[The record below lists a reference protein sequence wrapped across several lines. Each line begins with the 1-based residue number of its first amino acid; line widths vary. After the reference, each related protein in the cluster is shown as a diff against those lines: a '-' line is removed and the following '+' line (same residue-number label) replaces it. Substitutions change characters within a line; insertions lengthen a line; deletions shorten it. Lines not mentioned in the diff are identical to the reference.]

1 MDSLTQIV
9 LGAAVGEYFLGR
21 KIGNRALLYGAII
34 ATIPDL
40 DVIVGKLFDPITA
53 VEMHRG
59 FSHSIIFFLLFSP
72 ILGYSL
78 KKVERKANFTFKEAT
93 LMAFFSLF
101 THALLDSFTT
111 WGTQLFWPFGDRIAW
126 KTIFVVDPL
135 YTIPFLIC
143 LIVVM
148 RLPKDAVK
156 RRKWNIAGIVISSSY
171 LLLSVVAKNVAQL
184 HFEKA
189 LTRED
194 IKYEQIIV
202 KPSPLNIILW
212 NANIKTDDGYF
223 LADYSFFDH
232 SPITFDYFDSGEE
245 YITDIEDSEIINRLK
260 KISEGWYVI
269 SVDGNK
275 TYFNDLRFGLLND
288 DVKNPEFVFKYEIL
302 NKRGELYAIEA
313 DNKGK
318 KEGKKILQRLINR
331 IGGK

>member
-1 MDSLTQIV
+1 MDSVTQIV

-59 FSHSIIFFLLFSP
+59 FSHSIIFFLLLSP
-72 ILGYSL
+72 ILGYFL
-78 KKVERKANFTFKEAT
+78 RNIERKATVTLKEGT
-93 LMAFFSLF
+93 LMAFFSLL

-111 WGTQLFWPFGDRIAW
+111 WGTQLFWPLGDKIAW

-135 YTIPFLIC
+135 YTVPFLIC
-143 LIVVM
+143 LIIVM
-148 RLPKDAVK
+148 RLPKTSAK
-156 RRKWNIAGIVISSSY
+156 RRRWNTIGILISSGY
-171 LLLSVVAKNVAQL
+171 LLLSVVAKNVAQ
-184 HFEKA
+184 HQFENA
-189 LTRED
+189 LQSHN
-194 IKYEQIIV
+194 IQYKQIIV

-212 NANIKTDDGYF
+212 NANVKTNSGYF

-232 SPITFDYFDSGEE
+232 SPITFDYFSSVEE
-245 YITDIEDSEIINRLK
+245 YSADIENSDIITRLK
-260 KISEGWYVI
+260 NISEGWYVI
-269 SVDGNK
+269 SVDGNR
-275 TYFNDLRFGLLND
+275 TYFNDLRFGMLND

-302 NKRGELYAIEA
+302 NNGSEFYAIES

-318 KEGKKILQRLINR
+318 KEGKKIMQRLIKR